1 MANNFLEV
9 NGVALPV
16 PSTMTQSDYD
26 LTDSERN
33 AKGIMVMQMI
43 REDIH
48 KLECTW
54 NILRPAEYMKIRNAI
69 KQKYN
74 LNTKYFIADL
84 NTQGTIKTY
93 AGDRTTPILMYENGD
108 PNKPVYKG
116 FKLNFIE
123 M

>member
-1 MANNFLEV
+1 MADNFLEI
-9 NGVALPV
+9 NGIALPV
-16 PSTMTQSDYD
+16 PSSMTQSDYD

-33 AKGIMVMQMI
+33 ARGIMVMQMI

-54 NILRPAEYMKIRNAI
+54 NILRPEEYMKIRKAI

-74 LNTKYFIADL
+74 LSTKYFIADL
-84 NTQGTIKTY
+84 NDQGTIKTY
-93 AGDRTTPILMYENGD
+93 AGDRTTPIYMYEDGD

-116 FKLNFIE
+116 FKVNFIE